1 MGSGGGLIGKA
12 TDFVGITNHKGQKQD
27 QQRAD
32 NMANSSM
39 AATQANIEMQ
49 REQLQFMK
57 DQYADWKAVYGDIQ
71 KNLGDYY
78 KNMSKDTE
86 IAKIN
91 TNLSFN
97 LQALAT
103 EYGAAEKQIQ
113 RQMMQAGLA
122 GSGVQAAANTQT
134 TNLYASDRAKA
145 RAQANLE
152 ISNAPDTV
160 AQKQMGFLGVGLG
173 QGQGLLSNMTAQ
185 AGNAGNAY
193 NSAAS
198 IGANLSG
205 NYMQRGWGREQSN
218 ISFNRENYNRL
229 MNNTMIDSFQN
240 SFGSSFGQT
249 MGGGMAGG
257 LMGMM
262 SDYRLKDNLTLIDT
276 IDGFNIYEWTW
287 NKTAKAEF
295 NLSGKARGVVAQE
308 LLQNHSDK
316 VQRHTS
322 NFLMVDYAKLPES
335 VQVEIKGY

>member
-1 MGSGGGLIGKA
+1 MMGSGGGLIGKA
-12 TDFVGITNHKGQKQD
+12 TDFVGITNHEGQKAD
-27 QQRAD
+27 EQRAD
-32 NMANSSM
+32 SMANSSM

-57 DQYADWKAVYGDIQ
+57 DQYADWQGVYGDIQ

-78 KNMSKDTE
+78 KNMTKDTE
-86 IAKIN
+86 ITKIN

-103 EYGAAEKQIQ
+103 EYGVAEKQIQ

-134 TNLYASDRAKA
+134 TNVYASDRAKA

-152 ISNAPDTV
+152 ITNAPDTV
-160 AQKQMGFLGVGLG
+160 AQKQIGFLGIGLG
-173 QGQGLLSNMTAQ
+173 QGQALLGNMTSQ

-193 NSAAS
+193 NAAAS
-198 IGANLSG
+198 TGVNLSG

-229 MNNTMIDSFQN
+229 MHNNMMDSFQT
-240 SFGSSFGQT
+240 SFGQT
-249 MGGGMAGG
+249 MGQGMGGGI
-257 LMGMM
+257 MGMM
-262 SDYRLKDNLTLIDT
+262 SDYRLKDNLVLVETL
-276 IDGFNIYEWTW
+276 DGFNIYTWEWY
-287 NKTAKAEF
+287 KIAKDEF
-295 NLSGKARGVVAQE
+295 NLSGKARGVIAQE

-335 VQVEIKGY
+335 VQLEIKGY

>member
-1 MGSGGGLIGKA
+1 MGGGGGLLGKA

-32 NMANSSM
+32 SMANSSM
-39 AATQANIEMQ
+39 AATQANVEMQ

-57 DQYADWKAVYGDIQ
+57 DQYKDWQDVYGDIQ
-71 KNLGDYY
+71 ENLGDYY
-78 KNMSKDTE
+78 KNMTTNSE

-97 LQALAT
+97 LQVLAT
-103 EYGAAEKQIQ
+103 EYGAAAKQIR
-113 RQMMQAGLA
+113 RQMMQAGLG
-122 GSGVQAAANTQT
+122 GSGIEAAANIQT
-134 TNLYASDRAKA
+134 TNQYASDRARA

-152 ISNAPDTV
+152 ITNAPDTI
-160 AQKQMGFLGVGLG
+160 AQKQSGFLGIGLG
-173 QGQGLLSNMTAQ
+173 QGQALLGNMTAQ
-185 AGNAGNAY
+185 AGSAGNAY
-193 NSAAS
+193 NARAS
-198 IGANLSG
+198 TGVNLSG

-229 MNNTMIDSFQN
+229 MGNNMIDSFQT
-240 SFGSSFGQT
+240 SFGQT
-249 MGGGMAGG
+249 MGQGIGGG
-257 LMGMM
+257 LLGMM
-262 SDYRLKDNLTLIDT
+262 SDYRLKDNLTLVDT
-276 IDGFNIYEWTW
+276 IEGFNIYEWIW
-287 NKTAKAEF
+287 NKTAQDEF

-335 VQVEIKGY
+335 VQAEIKGY